1 MIQEKGVV
9 RRINRFRPTVYSL
22 FLELPEIA
30 ESAKPGQFLHVK
42 IQAVSSV
49 LLRRPFS
56 IAGIERGVV
65 KLIIRIVGIGTAA
78 LADVCEG
85 QLCDVIG
92 PLGEGFRFDDV
103 SQAFLLGGGIGDAP
117 LLFLQDELLKK
128 GMDCELFIGAQ
139 TREEFPLEDD
149 EIEGRSVVPC
159 TDDGSFGEHGFVT
172 DIFEKKY
179 LESGNDQI
187 QVYSCGPMPMMKAA
201 TRICEKHNLPHQ
213 VSLENRMGCGVG
225 VCQGCALKTANGGE
239 RGGYQLVCI
248 DGPVFNASDIN
259 WDLIE

>member
-9 RRINRFRPTVYSL
+9 RRINRFRPTLYSL

-30 ESAKPGQFLHVK
+30 RSAKPGQFLHVK
-42 IQAVSSV
+42 VQAVPGI

-56 IAGIERGVV
+56 IAGVEGGII

-78 LADVCEG
+78 LADIRAG
-85 QLCDVIG
+85 QLCDIIG
-92 PLGEGFRFDDV
+92 PLGEGFQFDNV
-103 SQAFLLGGGIGDAP
+103 SQAALLGGGIGDAP
-117 LLFLQDELLKK
+117 LLFLQDVLLKK
-128 GMDCELFIGAQ
+128 GIGCELFIGAQ

-149 EIEGRSVVPC
+149 EIKRRSVIPC

-172 DIFEKKY
+172 DIFKKKY
-179 LESGNDQI
+179 LESGNDRI
-187 QVYSCGPMPMMKAA
+187 QVYSCGPTPMMRAA
-201 TRICEKHNLPHQ
+201 SQICEKYNLSHQ

-225 VCQGCALKTANGGE
+225 VCQGCALKIANGGE

-248 DGPVFNASDIN
+248 DGPVFNASDVN